1 MAELAS
7 KIYIKKELPEKE
19 KEMITLELGMLRTF
33 DADKDGKL
41 RIMPKEK
48 IKEYI
53 GRSPDWLDVF
63 IMRMFWETS
72 VKKYDAKKL
81 QSLHAQ
87 LFGSC
92 RPDYGY

>member
-1 MAELAS
+1 
-7 KIYIKKELPEKE
+7 
-19 KEMITLELGMLRTF
+19 MIILELSMLRTF

-63 IMRMFWETS
+63 IMRMYFETTPA
-72 VKKYDAKKL
+72 KKYDIRKL
-81 QSLHAQ
+81 QNLHAH
-87 LFGSC
+87 LYGS
-92 RPDYGY
+92 